1 MTHLEPHVASPDEVQ
16 RLLAAAALSLADAAR
31 VENALVTRYDCAHRS
46 VMQCA
51 LAALLAT
58 GYRPSPEMREDPL
71 AMAQSLQLTLG
82 LPARGWIIL
91 EAILSKRRPGDFLGV
106 DVGPGLA
113 DEFALQAT
121 ALLARLRTWLA
132 ANRPQLLGPAA

>member
-1 MTHLEPHVASPDEVQ
+1 MSHLEPHAASPDEVQ
-16 RLLAAAALSLADAAR
+16 GLLVAAALSLADAAR
-31 VENALVTRYDCAHRS
+31 SENSTLTRYDCAYRA

-58 GYRPSPEMREDPL
+58 GYRPSAAMLADYS

-91 EAILSKRRPGDFLGV
+91 DAILSKRRPGDYVGV
-106 DVGPGLA
+106 DVGVGLA
-113 DEFALQAT
+113 DEFVVQTT
-121 ALLARLRTWLA
+121 ALLSRLRGWLSM
-132 ANRPQLLGPAA
+132 NRPELVEPAA

>member
-1 MTHLEPHVASPDEVQ
+1 MSHLQPHVASPDEIQ

-31 VENALVTRYDCAHRS
+31 AENSPVTRYDCAYRA

-58 GYRPSPEMREDPL
+58 GYRPSPEMLPDLP

-91 EAILSKRRPGDFLGV
+91 DAILGKRRPGDYLGV
-106 DVGPGLA
+106 EIGAGLA
-113 DEFALQAT
+113 DEFVVQTA
-121 ALLARLRTWLA
+121 ALLSRLRNWLA
-132 ANRPQLLGPAA
+132 TNHPQLLQPAA

>member
-16 RLLAAAALSLADAAR
+16 RLLASAALSLADAAR
-31 VENALVTRYDCAHRS
+31 VENEPVTRYDCAYRV

-58 GYRPSPEMREDPL
+58 GYRPSPEMLADL
-71 AMAQSLQLTLG
+71 GAMAQSLQLTLG

-91 EAILSKRRPGDFLGV
+91 DAILSKRRPGDYRGAE
-106 DVGPGLA
+106 VGAGLA
-113 DEFALQAT
+113 DEFVVQTT
-121 ALLARLRTWLA
+121 ALLSRLRIWLA
-132 ANRPQLLGPAA
+132 MKFPQLLEPAA